1 MNRWVNTMW
10 NIFISTILS
19 FPGTNRG
26 ALLTTQ
32 DVCLG
37 FIPPGAPAPSPS
49 HLPPLD
55 LSSCT
60 KEMKTFIR
68 EWVWVLH
75 FWQLAGERLWEALW
89 HFPLSFIPVAGCPKD
104 MHTAQ
109 QYFLVGTFLRALSH
123 GAFLSLDGTGS
134 RTIPL
139 AFPGNSKSSVI
150 IAGSLFWS
158 RAQQTA
164 ALYQDI
170 PIVSE
175 RLQILVSC
183 RHFPVT

>member
-1 MNRWVNTMW
+1 MLCG
-10 NIFISTILS
+10 IFLSPPS
-19 FPGTNRG
+19 FPSQEQTVEPC
-26 ALLTTQ
+26 LLCRTFASGSSLQ
-32 DVCLG
+32 GPLL
-37 FIPPGAPAPSPS
+37 PSPS

-68 EWVWVLH
+68 EWVWVSH
-75 FWQLAGERLWEALW
+75 FWQLAGERLWEAPW
-89 HFPLSFIPVAGCPKD
+89 HFPFVLHPCGWLPQGHACCSAV
-104 MHTAQ
+104 
-109 QYFLVGTFLRALSH
+109 
-123 GAFLSLDGTGS
+123 FLSRDLSRGSFSWGLLSPDGTGS
-134 RTIPL
+134 RIIPL
-139 AFPGNSKSSVI
+139 AFPGNRNSSVT
-150 IAGSLFWS
+150 IAGSLLWS